1 MDVMAFEI
9 CRRERDN
16 SWVVCLGGA
25 LYGSYLDRE
34 QALLDAVD
42 AAREAQQS
50 GCQAQVW
57 LREQTDA
64 ARIF

>member
-1 MDVMAFEI
+1 MDVMAFKI
-9 CRRERDN
+9 CRQELDN
-16 SWVVCLGGA
+16 SWVVRLGGA

-42 AAREAQQS
+42 AAQDAQQC

-57 LREQTDA
+57 LCDQTDA